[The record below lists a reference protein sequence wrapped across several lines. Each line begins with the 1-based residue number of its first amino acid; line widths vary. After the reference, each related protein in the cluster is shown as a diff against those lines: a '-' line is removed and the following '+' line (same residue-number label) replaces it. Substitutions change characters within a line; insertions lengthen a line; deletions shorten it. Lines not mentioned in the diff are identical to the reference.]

1 MKVSTLLEEVGF
13 RFERLLLNFPIEL
26 EDELNELASDILSFD
41 DFIDKAL
48 KQRLIP
54 EPFGAWEYS
63 ARPILKVLPKLKVM
77 YPNLSICCFRLFEH
91 EHRSVNAASELAKL
105 TLRTT
110 LRRFVDVREWRE
122 SLNHSL
128 EINKEIKQAEV
139 EAIKAM
145 VGRSSVCVSDMNGS
159 YFGENLRSSKIFVKV
174 HYIERSYHF
183 TPLVILK
190 RLMSK
195 RFVTN
200 REIEWLV
207 RSHLEYIRKYV
218 YIFDNRDRAYY
229 EWVYDKIPWMRGKI
243 EKKEIQILDNIINR
257 S

>member
-26 EDELNELASDILSFD
+26 EDELNELASDTLSFD
-41 DFIDKAL
+41 DFIYKAL

-63 ARPILKVLPKLKVM
+63 ARPILKVLPKLKGM
-77 YPNLSICCFRLFEH
+77 YPNLSICCFRLSEH
-91 EHRSVNAASELAKL
+91 EYRSVNAASELAKL

-159 YFGENLRSSKIFVKV
+159 YFGEK
-174 HYIERSYHF
+174 
-183 TPLVILK
+183 
-190 RLMSK
+190 
-195 RFVTN
+195 
-200 REIEWLV
+200 IEWLV

-243 EKKEIQILDNIINR
+243 EKKEIQVLDNIINR